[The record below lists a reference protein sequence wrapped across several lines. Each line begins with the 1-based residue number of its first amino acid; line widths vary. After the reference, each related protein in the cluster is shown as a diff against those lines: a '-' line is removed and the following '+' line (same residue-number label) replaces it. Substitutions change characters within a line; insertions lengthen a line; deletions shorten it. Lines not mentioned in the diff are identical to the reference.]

1 MTTTPERILVVDDEE
16 YMLALFDSTLGKE
29 GYTVVGVASGEEA
42 LQRLKTDEFDLVISD
57 LVLPGIDGLDLFHQV
72 KTLQAELPYILM
84 TGHGTVQ
91 SAVAAM
97 KEGATDYLT
106 KPIELEELKVVVHK
120 ALELHRLTREVER
133 LRAQVDHN
141 HVFPDIIGRSK
152 AIQALLKQV
161 RLVAQSDSTVLLQGE
176 SGTGKELIARAIHT
190 YSPRKERPFVTLD
203 CGTVSE
209 SLLESE
215 LFGYL
220 KGAFTG
226 ATTDKK
232 GLCEEAHRGTLFLDE
247 IGDVAPAFQTKLLR
261 LLQTGEI
268 RPVGSTKTMTVDV
281 RIVAATN
288 KDLRHEVQEQRFR
301 KDLYYRLAV
310 VPLAVPP
317 LRERREDIPL
327 LVSHFLTQYSQRS
340 GQPAKQIQPTALQRL
355 MDAPWPGNIR
365 ELEHTIERAVVLSP
379 AAEISP
385 DSLVLEPII
394 SAAQTTPGLESI
406 EQARAVLNNVE
417 RDKLRTA
424 LVQVE
429 GNRSRAA
436 KLLGISRSTFYEKI
450 KRYGLTEKQ

>member
-1 MTTTPERILVVDDEE
+1 MTATPERILVIDDEE
-16 YMLALFDSTLGKE
+16 YMLALFDTILGKE

-57 LVLPGIDGLDLFHQV
+57 LVLPGIDGLAMFEQV
-72 KTLQAELPYILM
+72 KALQAQLPYILM
-84 TGHGTVQ
+84 TGYATVE

-97 KEGATDYLT
+97 KEGVNDYLT
-106 KPIELEELKVVVHK
+106 KPIELEELKVVVQK
-120 ALELHRLTREVER
+120 ALELHRLTREVEHW
-133 LRAQVDHN
+133 RAQASHN
-141 HVFPDIIGRSK
+141 QVFPNIIGRSK
-152 AIQALLKQV
+152 PLQALLKQV
-161 RLVAQSDSTVLLQGE
+161 RLVAQSESTVLLQGE

-215 LFGYL
+215 LFGYV

-226 ATTDKK
+226 ATSNKK
-232 GLCEEAHRGTLFLDE
+232 GLCEEANRGTLFFDE
-247 IGDVAPAFQTKLLR
+247 IGDVTPAFQAKLLR

-268 RPVGSTKTMTVDV
+268 RPVGSTKPMSVDV

-288 KDLRHEVQEQRFR
+288 KELRHEVQEQRFR
-301 KDLYYRLAV
+301 EDLYYRLAV

-340 GQPAKQIQPTALQRL
+340 GQPAKLISPAVLQQL

-379 AAEISP
+379 GTEISS
-385 DSLVLEPII
+385 DSLTLEPIL
-394 SAAQTTPGLESI
+394 SAAQATPGLESSETSCAQRSI
-406 EQARAVLNNVE
+406 KPRAIGPE
-417 RDKLRTA
+417 RPSCWASVAQRFMRK
-424 LVQVE
+424 
-429 GNRSRAA
+429 
-436 KLLGISRSTFYEKI
+436 
-450 KRYGLTEKQ
+450 